1 MMKAI
6 REGLEGLVIKDVN
19 SKYEPG
25 KRHWLK
31 MKKDYL
37 DEGKM
42 ADTADLV
49 VLGAYYGTGNKGG
62 MKSVFL
68 MGVYNEKLQK
78 WQTVTKCGNGFDDKT
93 IDKLQK
99 ELDMVEINKDYDKLP
114 SWLDVSRTLVPDFII
129 RNPKKTQVWE
139 ITGAEF
145 SSSDSHTAA
154 GISIRFPRV
163 TRVRDDK
170 SWKEATDLERLK
182 VRILISA
189 LIFMRDL
196 IRNNF

>member
-1 MMKAI
+1 MMQAI
-6 REGLEGLVIKDVN
+6 RDGLEGLVIKDAN

-62 MKSVFL
+62 LKSVFL
-68 MGVYNEKLQK
+68 TGVYNEKLQK

-93 IDKLQK
+93 LDRLQD
-99 ELDMVEINKDYDKLP
+99 ELDMIEINKDYSKVPD
-114 SWLDVSRTLVPDFII
+114 WLDVNRALVPDFVI
-129 RNPKKTQVWE
+129 RNPKKAPVWE

-145 SSSDSHTAA
+145 SNSDTHTAG

-163 TRVRDDK
+163 TRIRDDK

-182 VRILISA
+182 VNKRSNPL
-189 LIFMRDL
+189 LLFETIF
-196 IRNNF
+196 